1 MRHAFVVRVAS
12 SEKTMRTAEKRL
24 IDDLGGLQSG
34 LNIGKKRNMSF
45 ARAMYPPMYVKID
58 EGHRQVY

>member
-1 MRHAFVVRVAS
+1 
-12 SEKTMRTAEKRL
+12 MRTAEKRL